1 MQPRPYSPFDSPAT
15 PAYQAIG
22 HASAFLIQQ
31 HTVPR
36 DTLYLV
42 RNGIEPNEA
51 ARRIVTYQRMMRIW
65 GVVAFWMTP
74 LFWVVSSLAVV
85 YLGLFSVEVLLA
97 QRVSFGMLVLG
108 LLLLPMALA
117 VFWAIYVLPPLRLW
131 RHAAR
136 GCAWEEAQPWWRF
149 SRRPESGPGVGVDD
163 APGRGIA
170 KLIAYPFAVALGC
183 WVFLG
188 VMGSVL
194 AIATHALELLS

>member
-1 MQPRPYSPFDSPAT
+1 MQPRQYSPFDPPA
-15 PAYQAIG
+15 AAGYQAAG
-22 HASAFLIQQ
+22 HAGTFLIQQ

-42 RNGIEPNEA
+42 RNGIEANEA
-51 ARRIVTYQRMMRIW
+51 ARRIVIYQRMMRIW

-74 LFWVVSSLAVV
+74 LFWVVSSFAVL
-85 YLGLFSVEVLLA
+85 YLGLFSVEMLLA
-97 QRVSFGMLVLG
+97 QRVRFGMLVLG
-108 LLLLPMALA
+108 LLLLPIAVA
-117 VFWAIYVLPPLRLW
+117 VFWGLYVLPPLRLW

-149 SRRPESGPGVGVDD
+149 SRRPESGLGAGVED

-170 KLIAYPFAVALGC
+170 KLIAYPLAVALAC

-188 VMGSVL
+188 VMGSAL
-194 AIATHALELLS
+194 AVAGHAFRLLS